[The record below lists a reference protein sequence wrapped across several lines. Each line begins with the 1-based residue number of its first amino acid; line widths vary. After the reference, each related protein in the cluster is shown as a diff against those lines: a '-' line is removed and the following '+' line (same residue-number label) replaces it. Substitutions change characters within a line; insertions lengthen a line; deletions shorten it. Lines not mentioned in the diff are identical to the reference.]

1 MTSLSPALLLA
12 WDLAAHEASQDGRSL
27 IAPQHVFLGVCRL
40 ADYDTLEPLVELGYQ
55 RAEAQQILPELAHL
69 MDVFRGLGIDPVRLR
84 RDLRE
89 RPTGKI
95 NWWSGWASSAPKT
108 DAFADRPRVIHRSA
122 ESRLLFTQADQLAGA
137 QNAKATTTV
146 LHLLVAMLEGEGS
159 SIPALLRPQD
169 IPIDA
174 LTRAA
179 RDRLDRLSSTRP
191 HRA

>member
-1 MTSLSPALLLA
+1 VTSLSPALLLA
-12 WDLAAHEASQDGRSL
+12 WDLAAHEAGQDGRSL

-40 ADYDTLEPLVELGYQ
+40 ADYDTLEPLLELGYQ
-55 RAEAQQILPELAHL
+55 RAEAQQILPELTHL
-69 MDVFRGLGIDPVRLR
+69 MDVFRGLAIDPVRLR

-95 NWWSGWASSAPKT
+95 NWWSGWASSSPKT
-108 DAFADRPRVIHRSA
+108 NTFADRPRVIHRSA

-137 QNAKATTTV
+137 QDAKSTTTV
-146 LHLLVAMLEGEGS
+146 LHLLLAMLEGEGS

-179 RDRLDRLSSTRP
+179 RDRLVRLT
-191 HRA
+191 